1 VIRGA
6 VLGSP
11 ITHSLSP
18 LLHTTAYEFLGI
30 EASYFAFDVKSGGLA
45 HFLSENDEL
54 NCLSLTMPLKEQAF
68 DLADSVSAIAAQ
80 ISSGNTL
87 HRNNGQWQ
95 LTSTDVDGFVSSCH
109 ANNAS
114 LAGSVLVIGGGA
126 TARAVIGA
134 CNGIS
139 QVIHVINRNSDREKS
154 IRSAAPLSEIIFH
167 SWQVNELI
175 NSVDLVVNTT
185 PAGVGDFFRSS
196 INQPTGVFF
205 EVLYNPWPTQ
215 LLQNWREQGGNSV
228 DGLELLIHQGISQ
241 IEIFSGSTV
250 DRSSLAK
257 LLRLKALEVLEASTP

>member
-1 VIRGA
+1 MIRGA

-11 ITHSLSP
+11 ISHSLSP
-18 LLHTTAYEFLGI
+18 LLHTSAYEFLGI
-30 EASYFAFDVKSGGLA
+30 EAAYSACEVKSGGLA
-45 HFLSENDEL
+45 QFLKENVEL
-54 NCLSLTMPLKEQAF
+54 NCLSLTMPLKEEAF

-95 LTSTDVDGFVSSCH
+95 LTSTDVDGFVSSCQ
-109 ANNAS
+109 ANNVA
-114 LAGSVLVIGGGA
+114 LTGSVLVIGGGA

-134 CNGIS
+134 CNEIS
-139 QVIHVINRNSDREKS
+139 NSIHVINRNPDREKS

-167 SWQVNELI
+167 PWQTNALI

-185 PAGVGDFFRSS
+185 PAGVGDFFSS
-196 INQPTGVFF
+196 SVSQPTGVFF

-250 DRSSLAK
+250 DRSSLAQ